1 MTRLLF
7 RGSHQVALHWIC
19 GVFDDQVL
27 KVFENRCRGFG
38 LFWFLQWLEDVCLLE
53 SWDNDRVVFSLRTQ
67 PLSSFTLVPTARK
80 HTLGALPG
88 NGRFTRALKVITWR
102 QPACCPSLIPLS
114 SPPCCLWSFWKMG
127 AWPLELW
134 PPFGRRN
141 PPGLD
146 AFEAV
151 ICEKDTELPRVR
163 AAVEFKRFQHQSH
176 IVFVYVFIPPLFLFF
191 ILLLYEI

>member
-19 GVFDDQVL
+19 GVFGDQVL

-80 HTLGALPG
+80 HTLGALPA

-114 SPPCCLWSFWKMG
+114 SPPCCLSWVFEKWVHDRLSC
-127 AWPLELW
+127 
-134 PPFGRRN
+134 GRR
-141 PPGLD
+141 L
-146 AFEAV
+146 
-151 ICEKDTELPRVR
+151 
-163 AAVEFKRFQHQSH
+163 AAE
-176 IVFVYVFIPPLFLFF
+176 IPPDWMLSRLWYVKKTQSCRGCTLRF
-191 ILLLYEI
+191 EV